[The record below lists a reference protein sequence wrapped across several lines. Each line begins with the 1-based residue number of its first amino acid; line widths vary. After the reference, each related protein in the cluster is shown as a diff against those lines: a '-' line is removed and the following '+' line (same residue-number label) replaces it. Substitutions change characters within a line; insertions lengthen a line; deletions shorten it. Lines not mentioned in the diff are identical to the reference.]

1 LALVGGASPVENR
14 GRSPFAWDRVGE
26 DALNLTVA
34 QTIAKLGRDS
44 EIGLLSDRSSI
55 CDDLTVGWLKEHKID
70 SKDLFVR
77 PVNYQR
83 PDERLKSELDYFHIR
98 DRYKVID
105 IIDDR
110 PKVCRIL
117 LSLGLS
123 VFEVGHPN
131 YEFQAVIAI

>member
-1 LALVGGASPVENR
+1 MENR

-26 DALNLTVA
+26 DALNPSVA

-44 EIGLLSDRSSI
+44 EIVLLSGRSSV
-55 CDDLTVGWLKEHKID
+55 CYDLTVTWLKEHNID
-70 SKDLFVR
+70 YQNLLMR
-77 PVNYQR
+77 PVNDQR

-110 PKVCRIL
+110 PKVCRIW

-123 VFEVGHPN
+123 VFEVGHPD
-131 YEFQAVIAI
+131 YEF